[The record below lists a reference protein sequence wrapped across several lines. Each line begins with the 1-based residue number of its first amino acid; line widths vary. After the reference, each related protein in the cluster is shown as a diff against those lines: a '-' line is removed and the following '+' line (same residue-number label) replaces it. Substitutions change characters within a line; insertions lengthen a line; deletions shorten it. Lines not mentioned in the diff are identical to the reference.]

1 MAQNT
6 RFFETVMQDVG
17 YSLRLFR
24 RQPGYSA
31 MAMLTLAL
39 GVGAATALF
48 SVIDAA
54 VLHPLPYVHPERL
67 ANALV
72 VAPPDPRGRS
82 SKSAP
87 SLADLRSWRSLPS
100 VAAAATFR
108 PSAPVSVVDAGGG
121 PERVVVSVMSE
132 GMLEVCGLPP
142 VIGRGLTEADVSVGA
157 PPVVLLG
164 YRYWR
169 SHFAGSAD
177 VLGKTVRFVDADGW
191 AGPPGTATII
201 GVVPESFFPAAT
213 MWRALTI
220 DPKFKTDQRRGSGR
234 DVVVRLA
241 PGASIADVASEA
253 ATLANRDAAAAD
265 RVAGVELTSWLEDAA
280 SGYAST
286 LNVLAGAVALVLVIG
301 CINIAGLLFARGAA
315 RRPELAIRASV
326 GATRSRLIRQLFT
339 ESAVLAAIGG
349 GTGVLLAWLFLDTL
363 TALVP
368 LRLPSSSTVA
378 INGLVLAAALVLS
391 VVTAILFGIAPAVS
405 ASRVSIAGSLGGGGR
420 HGGAFSRRIGQVLIA
435 VEVALAVVMLAGAG
449 LLVRSL
455 MATTSVDVGVDP
467 SKFVSIDVAPISQE
481 PGVLTAYYRDVA
493 DRIRAM
499 PGVAAVGV
507 ASSFPIGGRT
517 SQIGF
522 FRVGPPGSRS
532 LGATQRNVTP
542 GYVEALGQRLV
553 RGRIPAAAEL
563 SGNPLLVINEAAAA
577 EWFPGEEAVGRAV
590 VSSYP
595 EHSATVVGVV
605 ADVRQ
610 SGPLYKADSEVLV
623 YSTEPITS
631 PMWVLVRPAPG
642 AHVTTTELR
651 HVASDIGPRV
661 FVDQIRTGDDWL
673 TDRVQTPRHRAAL
686 FGLLGGLGLVLT
698 LVGTFGIT
706 GYAVTRR
713 TQEMAV
719 RMAFGARP
727 GQVVAKVLLASLW
740 PAAIGALAGLGA
752 AILSTRVIAK
762 FLFQVSPTD
771 PVTLT
776 AVCGLVIVAAS
787 LAAWLPARRTSRVDP
802 VRVLRQIQ

>member
-1 MAQNT
+1 MAQTT
-6 RFFETVMQDVG
+6 RFFETVWQDVG
-17 YSLRLFR
+17 YALRLFR

-72 VAPPDPRGRS
+72 VAPPDPQGRS
-82 SKSAP
+82 SKYAP
-87 SLADLRSWRSLPS
+87 SLAELRLWRSLPS
-100 VAAAATFR
+100 VAASATFR

-142 VIGRGLTEADVSVGA
+142 VIGRGLTEADVSAGA

-169 SHFAGSAD
+169 SHFAGRAD
-177 VLGKTVRFVDADGW
+177 VLGKTVRFVDANGW
-191 AGPPGTATII
+191 AGPPGTATIV
-201 GVVPESFFPAAT
+201 GVVPESFFPAAA
-213 MWRALTI
+213 MWRGLAI
-220 DPKFKTDQRRGSGR
+220 DTKFKTDLRRGSGR
-234 DVVVRLA
+234 DVVLRLA

-265 RVAGVELTSWLEDAA
+265 RVAGVELTSWLSESS

-378 INGLVLAAALVLS
+378 INGPVLAAALVLS
-391 VVTAILFGIAPAVS
+391 VVTAILFGIAPAVA

-420 HGGAFSRRIGQVLIA
+420 HGGTFSRRIGQVLIA

-455 MATTSVDVGVDP
+455 LATTSVDVGLDP
-467 SKFVSIDVAPISQE
+467 SKFVSIDVAPLSQE
-481 PGVLTAYYRDVA
+481 PDVLTAYYRDVA
-493 DRIRAM
+493 DRLRAM

-517 SQIGF
+517 SQVGF
-522 FRVGPPGSRS
+522 FRVGSPGSRS

-542 GYVEALGQRLV
+542 GYVEAIGQRLV
-553 RGRIPAAAEL
+553 RGRIPTTAEL
-563 SGNPLLVINEAAAA
+563 SGDPLLVINESAAA
-577 EWFPGEEAVGRAV
+577 EWFPGGDAIGRAV
-590 VSSYP
+590 VSSP
-595 EHSATVVGVV
+595 DRSATVVGVI

-610 SGPLYKADSEVLV
+610 DGPLSKPRSEVLV
-623 YSTEPITS
+623 YSTAPVTS
-631 PMWVLVRPAPG
+631 PMWVLVRAAPG
-642 AHVTTTELR
+642 VRLSTTELR

-661 FVDQIRTGDDWL
+661 FVDEIRTGADWL
-673 TDRVQTPRHRAAL
+673 SDRVQTPRHRAAL

-698 LVGTFGIT
+698 LVGTFGVT

-713 TQEMAV
+713 TQEIAV

-727 GQVVAKVLLASLW
+727 GQVVATVLAASLW

-752 AILSTRVIAK
+752 AFLSTRVIAT

-771 PVTLT
+771 PVTLV
-776 AVCGLVIVAAS
+776 AVCALVALAAA

-802 VRVLRQIQ
+802 VQVLRQVQ